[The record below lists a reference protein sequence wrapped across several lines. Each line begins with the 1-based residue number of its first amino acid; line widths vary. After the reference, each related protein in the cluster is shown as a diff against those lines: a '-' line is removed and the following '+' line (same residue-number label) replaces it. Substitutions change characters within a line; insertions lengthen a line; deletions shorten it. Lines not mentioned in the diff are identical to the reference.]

1 MNSDL
6 YDEDDIEYVE
16 DDIEYVED
24 DSEDNTSLSVQPVQ
38 QPQVVQQPQK
48 NFSSTLDEIN
58 NTGLPF
64 TAQRNPNGSGSI
76 TVQTPEMTYHA
87 EYMDQEN
94 PSILT
99 TCIPTDPKLRENAMR
114 HLDNLRFTQE
124 KIETMTGIPQS
135 TISNKLS
142 RD

>member
-16 DDIEYVED
+16 DDYDIED

-38 QPQVVQQPQK
+38 QPQVVQQPQN
-48 NFSSTLDEIN
+48 NFPSTLNSIN

-64 TAQRNPNGSGSI
+64 TAQRNPDGSASI
-76 TVQTPEMTYHA
+76 TVRTDEMTHHA

-94 PSILT
+94 SPILT
-99 TCIPTDPKLRENAMR
+99 TRIPTDPKLREDAMR
-114 HLDNLRFTQE
+114 HLDNLGFTQE